1 MLWFFIAGLSIVA
14 VCYLVLPLF
23 RTADEI
29 VDDRKEQNIR
39 IVREQLTE
47 LEGSFER
54 GEVESEQYS
63 QRRDELE
70 QTLLVDV
77 SGLDELVARPKTS
90 SSSWVSAGF
99 LALFV
104 PISAVALYL
113 YLGTPNAQQ
122 LAVDTAKPEVPLTAD
137 GKPDIDKLVTSLHDK
152 LRKNPDNEQGW
163 YMLGR
168 SYMMMKRYD
177 GAIEAYENL
186 YRLQSEEPDVML
198 MLADALSMKQQGKMV
213 GRPEILINEA
223 LAKAPQNTTALWL
236 SGMALEQQE
245 KYQAALDRWQI
256 LRPLLKDDLQEQVQL
271 DVLIKRVKASL
282 SGDNASDVVSGDAT
296 KTAGVKALVAS
307 SENDKSV
314 VVGSKGDTPTKAV
327 ASNDGSFAKAKSV
340 TETEKPATASAAKV
354 ILSVSL
360 SDEFMAKVSPDDSV
374 FIYAKAQTGPP
385 MPLAA
390 SRLQVKDLPV
400 TVTLDDTMAMMPQMK
415 LSMFD
420 TVIVGARVSKSG
432 NAVGQDGDLFV
443 EQEQVSQGDEVAL
456 VINEILKK

>member
-1 MLWFFIAGLSIVA
+1 MLWFFIAALSLVA
-14 VCYLVLPLF
+14 VAYLVLPLF
-23 RTADEI
+23 RTADEV
-29 VDDRKEQNIR
+29 VDDRKEQNIQ

-70 QTLLVDV
+70 QSLLLDV
-77 SGLDELVARPKTS
+77 SGQSESVERPKTS
-90 SSSWVSAGF
+90 SSSWLSAGF

-122 LAVDTAKPEVPLTAD
+122 LALENAKPEVPLTAD

-168 SYMMMKRYD
+168 SYMMMQRFE

-186 YRLQSEEPDVML
+186 YRLQPEEPDVML
-198 MLADALSMKQQGKMV
+198 MLADALSMKQQGKMA
-213 GRPEILINEA
+213 GRPETLINQA

-236 SGMALEQQE
+236 SGMALEQNGQYQE
-245 KYQAALDRWQI
+245 ALDRWQI
-256 LRPLLKDDLQEQVQL
+256 LRPLLNDNLQEQVQL
-271 DVLIKRVKASL
+271 DVLIKRAKAQLAGDEKTETASADTANGQATA
-282 SGDNASDVVSGDAT
+282 SG
-296 KTAGVKALVAS
+296 
-307 SENDKSV
+307 
-314 VVGSKGDTPTKAV
+314 KAV
-327 ASNDGSFAKAKSV
+327 AQKSPTAEDIAV
-340 TETEKPATASAAKV
+340 SQGQAETATEKSAAGAK
-354 ILSVSL
+354 ITLSVNL
-360 SDEFMAKVSPDDSV
+360 SEEFKSQASPEDSV
-374 FIYAKAQTGPP
+374 FIYAKAQSGPP

-400 TVTLDDTMAMMPQMK
+400 TVTLDDSMAMMPQMT

-443 EQEQVSQGDEVAL
+443 EQEQVSHGDEVNL
-456 VINEILKK
+456 LINNVLKK

>member
-1 MLWFFIAGLSIVA
+1 MLWFFIAGLSLVA
-14 VCYLVLPLF
+14 VGYLVLPLF
-23 RTADEI
+23 RTSDEV
-29 VDDRKEQNIR
+29 VDDRKEQNIQ

-70 QTLLVDV
+70 QSLLLDV
-77 SGLDELVARPKTS
+77 SGQGESVARPKTS

-122 LAVDTAKPEVPLTAD
+122 LAAESAQPKVPLTAD
-137 GKPDIDKLVTSLHDK
+137 GKPDIEKLVTSLHDK
-152 LRKNPDNEQGW
+152 LRKNPGNDQGW

-168 SYMMMKRYD
+168 SYMMMQRYD

-186 YRLQSEEPDVML
+186 YRLKPEEPDVIL
-198 MLADALSMKQQGKMV
+198 MLADALSMKQQGKMA
-213 GRPEILINEA
+213 GRPGKLINEA
-223 LAKAPQNTTALWL
+223 LARAPQNTTALWL
-236 SGMALEQQE
+236 SGMALEQEE
-245 KYQAALDRWQI
+245 KYQEAVERWQL
-256 LRPLLKDDLQEQVQL
+256 LRPLLKDDLEEQVQL
-271 DVLIKRVKASL
+271 DILIKRAQAKLSDDAGTDVAS
-282 SGDNASDVVSGDAT
+282 SAKSAISENSAKTDSVVTQNSAIT
-296 KTAGVKALVAS
+296 KTAEG
-307 SENDKSV
+307 
-314 VVGSKGDTPTKAV
+314 
-327 ASNDGSFAKAKSV
+327 
-340 TETEKPATASAAKV
+340 TEKPARTAAKV

-360 SDEFMAKVSPDDSV
+360 SDEFMAKVSPEDSV
-374 FIYAKAQTGPP
+374 FVYAKAQTGPP

-400 TVTLDDTMAMMPQMK
+400 KVTLDDSMAMMPQMK

-420 TVIVGARVSKSG
+420 TVIVGARISKSG
-432 NAVGQDGDLFV
+432 NAVGVDGDLFV
-443 EQEQVSQGDEVAL
+443 EQEQVSQGDEVTL
-456 VINEILKK
+456 VINKILKK

>member
-14 VCYLVLPLF
+14 VSYLVLPLF
-23 RTADEI
+23 RTADEV

-70 QTLLVDV
+70 QSLLLDV
-77 SGLDELVARPKTS
+77 SGQGESVARPKTS

-104 PISAVALYL
+104 PIAAVALYL

-122 LAVDTAKPEVPLTAD
+122 LAAEKPKPEVPLTAD
-137 GKPDIDKLVTSLHDK
+137 GKPDIDKLVNSLHDK
-152 LRKNPDNEQGW
+152 LRKNPDNDQGW

-168 SYMMMKRYD
+168 SYMMMQRYE

-186 YRLQSEEPDVML
+186 YRLKPTEPDVML
-198 MLADALSMKQQGKMV
+198 MLADALSMRQQGKMV
-213 GRPEILINEA
+213 GRPATLINEA
-223 LAKAPQNTTALWL
+223 LTAAPQNTTALWL

-245 KYQAALDRWQI
+245 KYQEAVDRWNI
-256 LRPLLKDDLQEQVQL
+256 LRPLLKDDLEEQVQL
-271 DVLIKRVKASL
+271 DVLIKRAKAKL
-282 SGDNASDVVSGDAT
+282 SGDVSSDVAVNAVESSNGTKATSSASDAKAGSAVTNNDSVAKTAVETKEPATVAKVTLVVS
-296 KTAGVKALVAS
+296 LR
-307 SENDKSV
+307 E
-314 VVGSKGDTPTKAV
+314 
-327 ASNDGSFAKAKSV
+327 
-340 TETEKPATASAAKV
+340 
-354 ILSVSL
+354 
-360 SDEFMAKVSPDDSV
+360 EFMAKVSPEDSV

-400 TVTLDDTMAMMPQMK
+400 EVTLDDTMAMMPQMK

-420 TVIVGARVSKSG
+420 TLIVGARISKSG

-443 EQEQVSQGDEVAL
+443 EQEQVSQGDEVTL
-456 VINEILKK
+456 VINKILKK

>member
-1 MLWFFIAGLSIVA
+1 MLWFFIAGLSLVA
-14 VCYLVLPLF
+14 VGYLVLPLF
-23 RTADEI
+23 RTSDEV
-29 VDDRKEQNIR
+29 VDDRKEQNIQ

-70 QTLLVDV
+70 QSLLLDV
-77 SGLDELVARPKTS
+77 SGQGESVARPKTS

-122 LAVDTAKPEVPLTAD
+122 LAAESAQPKVPLTAD
-137 GKPDIDKLVTSLHDK
+137 GKPDIEKLVTSLHDK
-152 LRKNPDNEQGW
+152 LRKNPGNDQGW

-168 SYMMMKRYD
+168 SYMMMQRYD

-186 YRLQSEEPDVML
+186 YRLKPEEPDVIL
-198 MLADALSMKQQGKMV
+198 MLADALSMKQQGKMA
-213 GRPEILINEA
+213 GRPGKLINEA
-223 LAKAPQNTTALWL
+223 LARAPQNTTALWL
-236 SGMALEQQE
+236 SGMALEQEE
-245 KYQAALDRWQI
+245 KYQEAVERWQL
-256 LRPLLKDDLQEQVQL
+256 LRPLLKDDLEEQVQL
-271 DVLIKRVKASL
+271 DILIKRAQAKLSDDAGTDVAS
-282 SGDNASDVVSGDAT
+282 SAKSAISANSAKTDSVVTQNSAVT
-296 KTAGVKALVAS
+296 KTAVA
-307 SENDKSV
+307 
-314 VVGSKGDTPTKAV
+314 
-327 ASNDGSFAKAKSV
+327 
-340 TETEKPATASAAKV
+340 TEKPATTAAKV

-360 SDEFMAKVSPDDSV
+360 SDEFMAKVSPEDSV
-374 FIYAKAQTGPP
+374 FVYAKAQTGPP

-400 TVTLDDTMAMMPQMK
+400 KVTLDDSMAMMPQMK

-420 TVIVGARVSKSG
+420 TVIVGARISKSG
-432 NAVGQDGDLFV
+432 NAVGVDGDLFV
-443 EQEQVSQGDEVAL
+443 EQEQVSQGDEVTL
-456 VINEILKK
+456 VINKILKK